1 MINMVEKKR
10 PLLYRMLKISFYMG
24 IVSGGIDLLVGE
36 PRVLLDS
43 YASGLIFVALF
54 LLSEVLLNKLSDGKK
69 FLLLFTSWY
78 LIRWLVHWLHLDLIT
93 FSYVTFILF
102 LAGEG
107 LLLLGLRQY
116 YRVKNI
122 W

>member
-54 LLSEVLLNKLSDGKK
+54 LLSEVLLNKLSVGKK